1 MTTIAIRKKLHEFID
16 NIEEKK
22 AKAIYTLFEEEIKQG
37 ERISIKQYNK
47 EIDEAEAE
55 FEKGDYITND
65 AMLKKVK
72 QW

>member
-37 ERISIKQYNK
+37 ERISIEQYNK

-55 FEKGDYITND
+55 FEKGDYITHA

>member
-1 MTTIAIRKKLHEFID
+1 MTTIAIRKKLHEFIE

-22 AKAIYTLFEEEIKQG
+22 AKAIYNLFEEEIKQG
-37 ERISIKQYNK
+37 ERISIEQYNK

-55 FEKGDYITND
+55 FEKGDYITQD

>member
-1 MTTIAIRKKLHEFID
+1 MTTIAIRKKLHKFID

-22 AKAIYTLFEEEIKQG
+22 AKAIYTLFEEEIKQV
-37 ERISIKQYNK
+37 ERISIAQYNK

-55 FEKGDYITND
+55 FEKGDYITHD
-65 AMLKKVK
+65 ALLKKVK

>member
-16 NIEEKK
+16 NMKEKK

-37 ERISIKQYNK
+37 ERISIEQYNK

-55 FEKGDYITND
+55 FEKGDFITQE

>member
-37 ERISIKQYNK
+37 ERISIEQYNK
-47 EIDEAEAE
+47 EIEEAEAE
-55 FEKGDYITND
+55 FEKGDYITHD

>member
-1 MTTIAIRKKLHEFID
+1 MTTIAIRKKIHEFID

-22 AKAIYTLFEEEIKQG
+22 AKAIYTMFEGEIKQG
-37 ERISIKQYNK
+37 ERISLEQYNK

-55 FEKGDYITND
+55 FEKGDYVTHAAIV
-65 AMLKKVK
+65 KKIK

>member
-16 NIEEKK
+16 KIEEKK

-37 ERISIKQYNK
+37 ERIIIEQYNK

-55 FEKGDYITND
+55 FEKGDYITHD

>member
-55 FEKGDYITND
+55 FEKGDYITHD

>member
-22 AKAIYTLFEEEIKQG
+22 AKAIYTLFEEEIKHG
-37 ERISIKQYNK
+37 ERISIEQYNK
-47 EIDEAEAE
+47 EIEEAEAE
-55 FEKGDYITND
+55 FEKGDYITHD
-65 AMLKKVK
+65 AMVKKVK

>member
-37 ERISIKQYNK
+37 ERISIEQYNK

-55 FEKGDYITND
+55 FEKGDYITHD

>member
-37 ERISIKQYNK
+37 ERISIEQYNK
-47 EIDEAEAE
+47 EIEEAEAE

>member
-1 MTTIAIRKKLHEFID
+1 MTTVAIRKKLHEFID

-37 ERISIKQYNK
+37 ERINIEQYNK
-47 EIDEAEAE
+47 EIEEAEAE
-55 FEKGDYITND
+55 FEKGEYITHD
-65 AMLKKVK
+65 TMLKKVK

>member
-1 MTTIAIRKKLHEFID
+1 MTTIAIRKKLHQFID

-22 AKAIYTLFEEEIKQG
+22 AKAIYTLFEKEIKQG
-37 ERISIKQYNK
+37 DRISIKQYNK

-55 FEKGDYITND
+55 FEKGDYISHE
-65 AMLKKVK
+65 ALIKKVK

>member
-22 AKAIYTLFEEEIKQG
+22 AKAIYTLFEKEIKQS
-37 ERISIKQYNK
+37 ERISIEQYNK

-55 FEKGDYITND
+55 FERGDYITQD
-65 AMLKKVK
+65 AMLKKIN

>member
-1 MTTIAIRKKLHEFID
+1 MTTIAIRKKLHQFID

-37 ERISIKQYNK
+37 DRISIEQYNK

-55 FEKGDYITND
+55 FEKGDYITHEE
-65 AMLKKVK
+65 MVKKVK

>member
-22 AKAIYTLFEEEIKQG
+22 AKAIYNLFEEEIKQG
-37 ERISIKQYNK
+37 ERISIEQYNK

-55 FEKGDYITND
+55 FEKGDYITQD

>member
-37 ERISIKQYNK
+37 ERTSIEQYNK
-47 EIDEAEAE
+47 EIDEAETE

-65 AMLKKVK
+65 AMRKKIK

>member
-37 ERISIKQYNK
+37 ERISIEQYNK
-47 EIDEAEAE
+47 EIDEEIGRASCRERVC
-55 FEKGDYITND
+55 
-65 AMLKKVK
+65 MLV
-72 QW
+72 